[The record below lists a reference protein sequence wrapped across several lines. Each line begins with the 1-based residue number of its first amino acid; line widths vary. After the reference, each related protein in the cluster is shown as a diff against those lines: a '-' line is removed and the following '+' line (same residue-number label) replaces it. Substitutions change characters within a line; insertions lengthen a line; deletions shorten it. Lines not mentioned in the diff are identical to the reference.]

1 MMFKDFLNSRLP
13 VKSQATYVEFG
24 YGQVEPN
31 HLSAQR
37 TGQIY
42 AQLPADPSINILEQ
56 GQFVKYDYAANDNG
70 IGLVD
75 FTGAGEWMLVYNE
88 IKLYR
93 DHPDGSKQWDCE
105 FAMLK
110 DDYQARIYSPYD
122 YENAELEYKDWHRLN
137 GTDEKGNTSM
147 TLAQHVTLDIEG
159 QTVTIGGK
167 RYAVSTA
174 TITDKE
180 ATEAQGTEGQEGYV
194 PAQPAVT
201 HEAKVFTYNNK
212 QYELDENGTS
222 IETIDVE
229 YPYDDVTKDVE
240 DIYEWGFTNDPWRR
254 LGIYR
259 EKKMPAGTQMVP
271 RVFKTNVGDIY
282 TTNTINLA
290 VNSSTGEFTETLS
303 VGDPLYVGDKGI
315 LCKTKKTSANTNG
328 AVSGDMVWQVV
339 KIYTMPD
346 NQRGVKVMRIA

>member
-13 VKSQATYVEFG
+13 IKSQAKYVEFG

-42 AQLPADPSINILEQ
+42 AQLPADPSIQILEQ
-56 GQFVKYDYAANDNG
+56 GQFVKYDYAANGNG

-105 FAMLK
+105 FAMIK

-137 GTDEKGNTSM
+137 GVDEKGNGSM
-147 TLAQHVTLDIEG
+147 TLNQYVTLDVEG
-159 QTVTIGGK
+159 QTVTIGGD

-174 TITDKE
+174 TINVP
-180 ATEAQGTEGQEGYV
+180 AQGTEGEEGYV
-194 PAQPAVT
+194 PAST
-201 HEAKVFTYNNK
+201 REAKVFTYK
-212 QYELDENGTS
+212 GTQYELDENGTS
-222 IETIDVE
+222 KVQIPVE
-229 YPYDDVTKDVE
+229 YAYDDVTKDVE

-271 RVFKTNVGDIY
+271 RIFKTNVGDIF
-282 TTNTINLA
+282 TTNTIDEKAEDL
-290 VNSSTGEFTETLS
+290 T
-303 VGDPLYVGDKGI
+303 VGKILIPGKTNGI
-315 LCKTKKTSANTNG
+315 LVLSTNANADAQT
-328 AVSGDMVWQVV
+328 DMKWQVV
-339 KIYTMPD
+339 KVYTMPD
-346 NQRGVKVMRIA
+346 NQAGVKIMRIA